1 MRNEATKK
9 LFTVDEYYRM
19 AEIGVLRDDDRTELI
34 NGEIIEMS
42 AMGARHASA
51 VSRINQLMVPLLKG
65 KAQLR
70 PQLPLRLND
79 YNEPMPDLCFVKA
92 RRDHYGSKHPGSGD
106 TLLAIEVSDTSL
118 KYDRDVKC
126 GVYAASRVPEFWVV
140 DLPGDVLL
148 IFRDPSRGAYKT
160 SLTVKRGE
168 SVAAL
173 AFPEIEIAVA
183 DFLGPPAE

>member
-1 MRNEATKK
+1 
-9 LFTVDEYYRM
+9 
-19 AEIGVLRDDDRTELI
+19 
-34 NGEIIEMS
+34 
-42 AMGARHASA
+42 
-51 VSRINQLMVPLLKG
+51 
-65 KAQLR
+65 
-70 PQLPLRLND
+70 
-79 YNEPMPDLCFVKA
+79 
-92 RRDHYGSKHPGSGD
+92 
-106 TLLAIEVSDTSL
+106 VSDTSL
-118 KYDRDVKC
+118 KYDRDVKS

-183 DFLGPPAE
+183 DLLGPATE

>member
-19 AEIGVLRDDDRTELI
+19 AEIGVIPDRRTELI

-42 AMGARHASA
+42 PMGARHAS
-51 VSRINQLMVPLLKG
+51 VVGRITEFMVPLLKG
-65 KAQLR
+65 KAHLR

-79 YNEPMPDLCFVKA
+79 YNEPQPDLCFVRP
-92 RRDHYGSKHPGSGD
+92 RRDYYGSKHPGSSD
-106 TLLAIEVSDTSL
+106 TLLAIEVSATSL
-118 KYDRDVKC
+118 KYDRDVKS
-126 GVYAASRVPEFWVV
+126 GVYAAARVPEFWIV
-140 DLPGDVLL
+140 DLRGDVLL
-148 IFRDPSRGAYKT
+148 IFRDPSQGAYKT

-173 AFPEIEIAVA
+173 AFPEIEIAA
-183 DFLGPPAE
+183 DDLLGPATE